1 MKRIRRDTNISI
13 LYLNISIIMYQNV
26 PIELIER
33 IEALERR
40 MEKNWE
46 GDPLQP
52 PPRPLPPA
60 GTPPRRGENGG
71 FADIADKLFKKNS
84 LRRVQNRGAKVG
96 VFFNVNVNVFVGK
109 ANGVQSPR
117 RALPDADN
125 HHGSCPLGNSRDVY
139 ISHGKCTNIYTF
151 CTLFFSVPSDNI
163 RWDGILKRCG
173 NATGRYTF
181 YCKRSATSFSVFHTL
196 CVFK

>member
-1 MKRIRRDTNISI
+1 
-13 LYLNISIIMYQNV
+13 MYQNV

-52 PPRPLPPA
+52 PPLW
-60 GTPPRRGENGG
+60 GG

-117 RALPDADN
+117 RALSDAAQVSVV
-125 HHGSCPLGNSRDVY
+125 GGISCIGAAVRLPWR
-139 ISHGKCTNIYTF
+139 
-151 CTLFFSVPSDNI
+151 VPRICSLY
-163 RWDGILKRCG
+163 RAALPRRAS
-173 NATGRYTF
+173 ATGSTMRSMSKSTSEHPTYAYNAYTLP
-181 YCKRSATSFSVFHTL
+181 AVFLTYL
-196 CVFK
+196 RNK